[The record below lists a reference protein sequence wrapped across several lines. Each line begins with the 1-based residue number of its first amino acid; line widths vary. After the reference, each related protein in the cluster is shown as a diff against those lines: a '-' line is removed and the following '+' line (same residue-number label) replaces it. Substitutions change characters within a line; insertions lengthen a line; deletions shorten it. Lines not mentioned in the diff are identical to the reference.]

1 MKQCKDCGKTLSLDS
16 FYVHKEMADGHLN
29 KCKTC
34 VKSRMN
40 RHRESSLEAAREYD
54 RQRADLPHRVE
65 LRKAYQQTDRYRQ
78 SSSEGKKRYAARNP
92 EKRRAQSL
100 VAYQIRLGN
109 ITRQP
114 CQVCGEAK
122 SEAHHE
128 DYSSPLD
135 VMWLCDT
142 HHKARHRE
150 INAERRRNSA

>member
-16 FYVHKEMADGHLN
+16 FYVHKAMADGYLN
-29 KCKTC
+29 KCKEC
-34 VKSRMN
+34 VKN
-40 RHRESSLEAAREYD
+40 RVKSHRDANIEAAREYD

-78 SSSEGKKRYAARNP
+78 SSPKAKKRYAERNP
-92 EKRRAQSL
+92 EKRRAQGL
-100 VAYQIRLGN
+100 VAYHIRSGN

-114 CQVCGEAK
+114 CQVCGAAK

-128 DYSSPLD
+128 DYSKPLD
-135 VMWLCDT
+135 VIWLCDT

-150 INAERRRNSA
+150 IKAEMRRNSA